1 MAIVV
6 EELVVTL
13 TAKQDQFDLR
23 MANLQRET
31 DRRLA
36 AVEARFNQ
44 FSTNLSN
51 SASRAA
57 LNVRNAFVGL
67 GTTLTVAEVANYADA
82 WLQVRRALESTE
94 QFFGVTVRSGEEVA
108 AMAIRTRSEL
118 DALTK
123 LYTKLSIAAQRL
135 GYDEQVGAEATETF
149 AKALK
154 LGQAA
159 VSEQASAIRQFSQ
172 ALQSGVLRGEEFN
185 SITENA
191 GVILEALARRF
202 NVGTGAL
209 RKMAE
214 EGRITA
220 RDMVEAL
227 REVRPAVDEAFDRA
241 PVTLAESITNLNTAV
256 TEYVGKAGEASG
268 VTQGMAASL
277 QSISENLDN
286 IVKGAVV
293 VGAGLLIAFAGPIVT
308 AIGGTVAALGS
319 AAASLTTVEAI
330 STGLF
335 ASIGAGTIATRLF
348 GDQIEV
354 SAAQGITLQDTIMA
368 LQEVVGPMGVAA
380 NTAAKSWT
388 AAFGYITEAIRGVDV
403 DMSVLVEIIK
413 GAVNVTIGAFM
424 FAAKMIPAVFYHVPN
439 AIGEM
444 MVDMANGVIQLM
456 RDMVKNIAG
465 VLNTIP
471 GIKMGELIIDDIDNP
486 FEGFGTKARAS
497 MADAGRQLGR
507 DFINEW
513 GAAIEGAAAD
523 TLEKAL
529 AVAKRRQMREAWAAG
544 TTVTRTPRNQPKN
557 EPNGEA
563 DKKSKYEREID
574 RIQKRTA
581 ALIAEANAIGKT
593 AQEAERAAAMESLL
607 SDAKASG
614 LKITPAMLA
623 DMDKLA
629 RAYAIASTELAVLQ
643 ALQRRRDDTEAL
655 QREIDLTGR
664 YGFELHRARIEAEL
678 LAEAKKQGGTVS
690 EARQKE
696 IEGIAAEAAATE
708 HLREALAEVRS
719 TAQDV
724 LKGYISDLREG
735 KSATEALGNALNR
748 IADKLL
754 DMAANQLVEAALGGL
769 LQGAGGAGGA
779 ARGLLSIF
787 GFAGGGVMTQGGP
800 RQLERFAGGG
810 VSNRAAVFGEAG
822 PEAAVP
828 LPDGRRIPVE
838 LRMPDI
844 NGAARQAAATSQ
856 QAPVAVHVAPVIH
869 LAPGVTADELAR
881 VKSELVGAMPRMVQ
895 DGLVRAFDRN
905 QRFARSKV

>member
-1 MAIVV
+1 MTVV
-6 EELVVTL
+6 VDELVVTL
-13 TAKQDQFDLR
+13 SAQYDQFDARLAS
-23 MANLQRET
+23 MQRDT

-36 AVEARFNQ
+36 SVETRFNQ

-67 GTTLTVAEVANYADA
+67 GATLTVAEVANYADA

-209 RKMAE
+209 RQMAE

-241 PVTLAESITNLNTAV
+241 PVTLAESIANLNTAV
-256 TEYVGKAGEASG
+256 TEYIGKAGEASG

-277 QSISENLDN
+277 QSISENLDS

-293 VGAGLLIAFAGPIVT
+293 VGAGLLIAFAGPIT
-308 AIGGTVAALGS
+308 AAIGGTAAAVGGAAAALG
-319 AAASLTTVEAI
+319 TVEGAMVAAI
-330 STGLF
+330 
-335 ASIGAGTIATRLF
+335 ASMGAGTVAVRLF
-348 GDQIEV
+348 GDQITV
-354 SAAQGITLQDTIMA
+354 SADQGITLQDTIIA
-368 LQEVVGPMGVAA
+368 LQETVGPMGAAA
-380 NTAAKSWT
+380 NSAATSWT
-388 AAFGYITEAIRGVDV
+388 EAFSAITDTIRGVGV
-403 DMSVLVEIIK
+403 DMSVLVDVIK

-424 FAAKMIPAVFYHVPN
+424 FAAKMIPALFFHVPN
-439 AIGEM
+439 AIAEM

-456 RDMVKNIAG
+456 RDLVRNIAG
-465 VLNTIP
+465 VLNQIP
-471 GIKMGELIIDDIDNP
+471 GIKMGDLIIDDFENP
-486 FEGFGTKARAS
+486 FEGFGSKARAS

-513 GAAIEGAAAD
+513 GAVIEDAAAD

-529 AVAKRRQMREAWAAG
+529 AIAKRRQMREAWVAG
-544 TTVTRTPRNQPKN
+544 TTVTRAPRNQPTN
-557 EPNGEA
+557 DAAAGT
-563 DKKSKYEREID
+563 DKKNKYEREID
-574 RIQKRTA
+574 RIEKRTA
-581 ALIAEANAIGKT
+581 ALLAEAAAIGKS

-607 SDAKASG
+607 SDAKAAG
-614 LKITPAMLA
+614 LKITPELLA
-623 DMDKLA
+623 EMDKLA
-629 RAYAIASTELAVLQ
+629 RAYAVASTELALLQ
-643 ALQRRRDDTEAL
+643 AMQRRRENTEAL
-655 QREIDLTGR
+655 QREINLTGL
-664 YGFELHRARIEAEL
+664 YGYELHRARIEAEM
-678 LAEAKKQGGTVS
+678 LAEAEKQGGPVS
-690 EARQKE
+690 DERRQQ
-696 IEGIAAEAAATE
+696 ISALAAAAAATE
-708 HLREALAEVRS
+708 HLRDALAEVRS
-719 TAQDV
+719 ASQEA
-724 LKGYISDLREG
+724 LRGFISDLREG
-735 KSATEALGNALNR
+735 KSATDALGNALNR
-748 IADKLL
+748 IADRLI

-769 LQGAGGAGGA
+769 LRSAGGAGGV
-779 ARGLLSIF
+779 LSIF

-810 VSNRAAVFGEAG
+810 VSNRAAIFGEAG

-838 LRMPDI
+838 LRMP
-844 NGAARQAAATSQ
+844 NTNAAARQAAATAP

>member
-1 MAIVV
+1 MAVV
-6 EELVVTL
+6 VDELVVTL
-13 TAKQDQFDLR
+13 TAKLDKYDLR
-23 MANLQRET
+23 MATMQRDT

-36 AVEARFNQ
+36 GVETRFNQ
-44 FSTNLSN
+44 FSSNLSN

-67 GTTLTVAEVANYADA
+67 GATLTVAEVANYADA

-94 QFFGVTVRSGEEVA
+94 QFFGITVRSGEEVA

-135 GYDEQVGAEATETF
+135 GYDEQVGADATETF

-185 SITENA
+185 AITENA

-256 TEYVGKAGEASG
+256 TEYVGKAGEATG

-277 QSISENLDN
+277 QSIANNLDG

-293 VGAGLLIAFAGPIVT
+293 VGAGLLIAFAGPIVA
-308 AIGGTVAALGS
+308 AIGGT
-319 AAASLTTVEAI
+319 AAAIGGAVASLGTLEAV
-330 STGLF
+330 SAGLVT
-335 ASIGAGTIATRLF
+335 SLGAGTVGLRLF
-348 GDQIEV
+348 GDQIDIN
-354 SAAQGITLQDTIMA
+354 AAQGVTLQDALIA
-368 LQEVVGPMGVAA
+368 LQQQHGHLG
-380 NTAAKSWT
+380 TAAKSASEAWT
-388 AAFGYITEAIRGVDV
+388 AALTYVREAIQGTGADMSLLVDV
-403 DMSVLVEIIK
+403 VKS
-413 GAVNVTIGAFM
+413 AVNITIGAFM

-439 AIGEM
+439 AIAEM

-456 RDMVKNIAG
+456 RDMVKNIAS

-471 GIKMGELIIDDIDNP
+471 GVKMGELVIDDFDNP

-507 DFINEW
+507 DFIKEW
-513 GAAIEGAAAD
+513 GDTIEGLAAD
-523 TLEKAL
+523 TMEKAL
-529 AVAKRRQMREAWAAG
+529 AVAKRRQLYEVWSAG
-544 TTVTRTPRNQPKN
+544 TTVTKAPRNQPKN
-557 EPNGEA
+557 DPSGEA

-581 ALIAEANAIGKT
+581 ALIAEANAIGKS

-614 LKITPAMLA
+614 LTITPALLA

-629 RAYAIASTELAVLQ
+629 RAYATASTELAVLQ
-643 ALQRRRDDTEAL
+643 AVQRRREDTEAIR
-655 QREIDLTGR
+655 REIDLTGR

-678 LAEAKKQGGTVS
+678 LAEAKKQGGKVS

-696 IEGIAAEAAATE
+696 IEAIAAEAAATE
-708 HLREALAEVRS
+708 HLRDALTEVRS
-719 TAQDV
+719 TAQDM

-779 ARGLLSIF
+779 SRGLLSIF

-800 RQLERFAGGG
+800 RQLEKFAGGG
-810 VSNRAAVFGEAG
+810 VSNKAAVFGEAG

-838 LRMPDI
+838 LRLPNI
-844 NGAARQAAATSQ
+844 NGPVRQAAATSQ
-856 QAPVAVHVAPVIH
+856 QAPFAVNVAPVIN

-881 VKSELVGAMPRMVQ
+881 VKSELVGAVPRMVQ
-895 DGLVRAFDRN
+895 DGLVRAFDRS
-905 QRFARSKV
+905 QRFARSRV

>member
-1 MAIVV
+1 MAVVV

-23 MANLQRET
+23 MATMQRDT

-36 AVEARFNQ
+36 GVETRFNN
-44 FSTNLSN
+44 FSSNLSN

-57 LNVRNAFVGL
+57 LNVRNAFLGL
-67 GTTLTVAEVANYADA
+67 GATLGVAEVANYADA

-94 QFFGVTVRSGEEVA
+94 QFFGVTVRSGEEIV

-185 SITENA
+185 AITENA

-256 TEYVGKAGEASG
+256 TEYVGKAGEATG

-277 QSISENLDN
+277 QSISENLDG

-293 VGAGLLIAFAGPIVT
+293 VGAGLLIAFAGPIT
-308 AIGGTVAALGS
+308 AAIGGTVAAIGG
-319 AAASLTTVEAI
+319 AAASLGSMNAVYATLIAAT
-330 STGLF
+330 
-335 ASIGAGTIATRLF
+335 GAGTIATRLF
-348 GDQIEV
+348 GDQIDV
-354 SAAQGITLQDTIMA
+354 SAAQGVTLHDVIVA
-368 LQEVVGPMGVAA
+368 LQHQFGPVGTAA
-380 NTAAKSWT
+380 NTAASAWT
-388 AAFGYITEAIRGVDV
+388 AALTYVREAIQGTGV
-403 DMSVLVEIIK
+403 DMSLLAEIVK

-424 FAAKMIPAVFYHVPN
+424 FAAKMIPAVFYHAPN
-439 AIGEM
+439 AIAEM

-471 GIKMGELIIDDIDNP
+471 GVKMGELIIDDFGNP
-486 FEGFGTKARAS
+486 FEGFGSKARAS

-513 GAAIEGAAAD
+513 GSAIEDMAAD

-529 AVAKRRQMREAWAAG
+529 AVAKRRQLREAWAAG
-544 TTVTRTPRNQPKN
+544 TTVTRAPRNQPKSDAN
-557 EPNGEA
+557 TEA
-563 DKKSKYEREID
+563 DKKSKYDREIE

-581 ALIAEANAIGKT
+581 ALIAEANAIGKS
-593 AQEAERAAAMESLL
+593 AQEAERAAAMEALL
-607 SDAKASG
+607 ADAKASG
-614 LKITPAMLA
+614 LKITPALLS

-629 RAYAIASTELAVLQ
+629 RAYALAASELALLQ
-643 ALQRRRDDTEAL
+643 AVQRQKDDTEAL
-655 QREIDLTGR
+655 QREIDLTGLW
-664 YGFELHRARIEAEL
+664 GFELHRARIEAEL
-678 LAEAKKQGGTVS
+678 LAEAKKQGLKLTDG
-690 EARQKE
+690 RRKE
-696 IEGIAAEAAATE
+696 IEDTAAAAAATLQ
-708 HLREALAEVRS
+708 LRDAMAEVRS
-719 TAQDV
+719 TAQDA
-724 LKGYISDLREG
+724 LRGFISDLREG
-735 KSATEALGNALNR
+735 KNATEALGNALNR

-754 DMAANQLVEAALGGL
+754 DMAVNQLVEAALGGL

-779 ARGLLSIF
+779 SRGLLSIF

-810 VSNRAAVFGEAG
+810 VSNKAAVFGEAG

-838 LRMPDI
+838 LRMPNI
-844 NGAARQAAATSQ
+844 NGAVRQASATSQ
-856 QAPVAVHVAPVIH
+856 QSPIALSVAPVFH

-881 VKSELVGAMPRMVQ
+881 VKSELAGAVPRLVQ

-905 QRFARSKV
+905 QRFARSRV